1 MKKTIKIA
9 SKVPG
14 KRKATFEVKAY
25 KISGCLAINYTNLK
39 DSEAGWSVTHLPT
52 GMSLRQRLTLKQ
64 ARLIIECLN
73 DTEISEQ
80 LECLTEKT
88 SKAWAQRNS
97 DFVSWLREGPITL
110 ESWSDYKFRVRSER
124 QALLD
129 ERQALLDKLQAA

>member
-14 KRKATFEVKAY
+14 KRKATSEVKAY
-25 KISGCLAINYTNLK
+25 KISGCLAINYTNLR
-39 DSEAGWSVTHLPT
+39 DSKAGWSVTHMPT
-52 GMSLRQRLTLKQ
+52 GMTLRQRLTLNQ
-64 ARLIIECLN
+64 ARLILDCLN
-73 DTEISEQ
+73 DSEISER
-80 LECLTEKT
+80 LVGLAASTSADWSEK
-88 SKAWAQRNS
+88 NP

-129 ERQALLDKLQAA
+129 KLQAA